1 MATEKLK
8 QSKEI
13 QEALWQ
19 ELNES
24 ESEKVAGGGYYYDP
38 YNDPYYNPYLD
49 PSYVIANYF
58 NTTDPYGSL
67 LFDY

>member
-8 QSKEI
+8 QNKES

-38 YNDPYYNPYLD
+38 YLD
-49 PSYVIANYF
+49 PSYVIWDYF
-58 NTTDPYGSL
+58 VTTDPYGSL